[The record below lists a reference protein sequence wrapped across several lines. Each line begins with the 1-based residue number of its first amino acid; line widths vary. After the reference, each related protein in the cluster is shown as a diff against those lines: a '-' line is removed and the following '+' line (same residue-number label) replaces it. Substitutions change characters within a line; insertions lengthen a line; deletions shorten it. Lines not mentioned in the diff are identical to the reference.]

1 MAAYF
6 CIKVRDNSRWP
17 VDEWNGGFFPTRH
30 GVAQKRGKTAISRN
44 KNKFSKIIYLKHF
57 FQ

>member
-1 MAAYF
+1 M
-6 CIKVRDNSRWP
+6 
-17 VDEWNGGFFPTRH
+17 DEWNGGFFPTRH